1 MTTADADTGPKQ
13 ALHDL
18 SNRAFQ
24 TVFSPGVRKRV
35 ERTVMAAAVAGFL
48 LHLALY
54 AVHAQGF
61 IEVPAGLEELF
72 QNPISAVYTP
82 FSLILVY
89 EVFLLLYYLPLS
101 FTESVAKQYEIIA
114 LIVIRKVFMDLSDLE
129 LSGEEIFAPAN
140 VEFFADM
147 VGIPALFGL
156 ILLFERVAAS
166 RPKADPTEEVEAFV
180 RWKEALSV
188 LLVPVLALISVV
200 TVGGWIHEIVLFE
213 MGTPPEG
220 GLTDVNQVFYD
231 DFFTAL
237 ILVDV
242 LILLLSFI
250 FTDSY
255 EQLLRNAGFVVS
267 TILIRLS
274 FNAGGLLDI
283 ALEVGGVAFGL
294 SILWLYKQARRTD
307 LLSVEEVTET
317 VEKV

>member
-1 MTTADADTGPKQ
+1 MNFVTTF
-13 ALHDL
+13 HDW

-24 TVFSPGVRKRV
+24 AVFSPEVRKRV
-35 ERTVMAAAVAGFL
+35 ERTVMVAAVVGFL

-54 AVHAQGF
+54 AVHAQGL
-61 IEVPAGLEELF
+61 IAVPAGLDELF
-72 QNPISAVYTP
+72 RNPISAVYTP

-129 LSGEEIFAPAN
+129 LSGEEILAPAN

-147 VGIPALFGL
+147 VGIPILFGL

-166 RPKADPTEEVEAFV
+166 RPKTDPTEDVEAFV
-180 RWKEALSV
+180 RWKEGLSV

-200 TVGGWIHEIVLFE
+200 AVGGWIHEIVLFE

-231 DFFTAL
+231 DFFTVL

-283 ALEVGGVAFGL
+283 MLEVGGVAFGL

-307 LLSVEEVTET
+307 LLSVDEVTET